1 MTLADQLAE
10 LAELASKLKAKGQD
24 LSEAN
29 TKVSFIQPILESLGW
44 RVTDPDEVLLEY
56 PVYGGTR
63 LDYALLV
70 DAKPALYLEAK
81 SLRASMSDASFIAQT
96 VSYASNDGIRWCV
109 LSNGLI
115 WRIYKSD
122 TLAPADKKLLA
133 EVDIREASDAFGA
146 ARVASTLAYLSK
158 ESLTAGRLDEWGERV
173 FLDTAVRRALDSV
186 FAEGSAGLVSLVR
199 KHLEE
204 PYPPKKIKESLQRRS
219 TGGEPHSPTEAAV
232 PAGPEPP
239 GSRSEAARKAWDS
252 RRATFGLEHHT
263 TGKPEAIVD
272 LFGKL
277 DARLMALGPDVERVF
292 LKQYVNYKCKRS
304 FATLRLDKGRLVMC
318 VSMQFGEAPRPA
330 GLGMRDLA
338 GLGHQGLG
346 NTEVT
351 VGSDDDLA
359 GAEAVARASYER
371 VSYPRTRNAATIL
384 TLRPTPLRNKATEA

>member
-29 TKVSFIQPILESLGW
+29 TKVSFIQPILEALGW

-133 EVDIREASDAFGA
+133 GADIREATDAFGA

-158 ESLTAGRLDEWGERV
+158 ESLAAGRLDEWGERV
-173 FLDTAVRRALDSV
+173 FLDTAVRRALDSL
-186 FAEGSAGLVSLVR
+186 FAEGSVGLVGLVR

-204 PYPPKKIKESLQRRS
+204 PYPPKKVKESLQRLSSDGDPQTVTKAS
-219 TGGEPHSPTEAAV
+219 TPAKE
-232 PAGPEPP
+232 PAG
-239 GSRSEAARKAWDS
+239 RSDAARKTWES
-252 RRATFGLEHHT
+252 RRASFSLEHHT
-263 TGKPEAIVD
+263 AGKPEAIVD

-292 LKQYVNYKCKRS
+292 LKQYVNYKIKRS

-346 NTEVT
+346 DTEVT
-351 VGSDDDLA
+351 IASDDDLA
-359 GAEAVARASYER
+359 GAETVARASYER
-371 VSYPRTRNAATIL
+371 SGS
-384 TLRPTPLRNKATEA
+384 